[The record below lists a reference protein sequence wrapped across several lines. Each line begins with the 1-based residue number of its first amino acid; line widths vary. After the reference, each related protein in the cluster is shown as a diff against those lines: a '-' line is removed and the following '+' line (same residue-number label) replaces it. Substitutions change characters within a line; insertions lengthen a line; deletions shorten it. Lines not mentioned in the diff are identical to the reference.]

1 MAPTVVYEDDQGS
14 MIEYPDD
21 DYVEIRWYDASS
33 EFTGD
38 TFNRRQEVIASVV
51 EQCGR
56 PHILIDAVQFGMNA
70 EDMDIDWRD
79 ANTIPRFNAA
89 RVKKQALIVPAGFP
103 PVRASPAPEGPAD
116 FPTAYFATRA
126 EARAW
131 LSSQPG

>member
-1 MAPTVVYEDDQGS
+1 MAPTVVYEDEQGS
-14 MIEYPDD
+14 MIDYPKD

-38 TFNRRQEVIASVV
+38 TFNRRQEVIARVV

-56 PHILIDAVQFGMNA
+56 SRILIDAVQFGMNA
-70 EDMDIDWRD
+70 EDMDIEWRD

-89 RVKKQALIVPAGFP
+89 GVKKQALIVPAGFP
-103 PVRASPAPEGPAD
+103 PIGAPPAPEGPAD
-116 FPTAYFATRA
+116 FPTAYFANRA

-131 LSSQPG
+131 LSS